1 VFDVG
6 ISKLLIILAVALIV
20 LGPEKLPAVAGQIG
34 RWLGRARTMARQF
47 RDQLEEEASSLQNVK
62 RSFNAALDPNST
74 AVPAA
79 TAAAAN
85 LKQPVAG
92 ASLDAASQTAEG
104 HAAGIPPGSGALPE
118 ADLPQPVF
126 RAPPTEPT
134 PSLTTATAPP
144 VAVAPAAAPPAA
156 AATAPA
162 VAPPAALRAPAFAA
176 TPDYA
181 SAAVTL
187 DVSADERGS

>member
-126 RAPPTEPT
+126 REPNYCHRAARGGR
-134 PSLTTATAPP
+134 PSRRSARRGGYGAGRS
-144 VAVAPAAAPPAA
+144 PARRPACA
-156 AATAPA
+156 R
-162 VAPPAALRAPAFAA
+162 VCG
-176 TPDYA
+176 D
-181 SAAVTL
+181 S
-187 DVSADERGS
+187 